1 MTTSYN
7 LHTPSAQALSSSFS
21 EEAFWKE
28 VKKITKDNE
37 MDEILSYMFLL
48 IKKAKEKE
56 ISCKKENFK
65 KHGKTVEYFSGVEQ
79 YFTNITK

>member
-1 MTTSYN
+1 
-7 LHTPSAQALSSSFS
+7 
-21 EEAFWKE
+21 
-28 VKKITKDNE
+28 

-79 YFTNITK
+79 YMEVPSIISLVPEEII